1 MTFEEVKK
9 VTEILLEFL
18 PNTLKLFA
26 WTIVLSIPVGVLV
39 TMLKKCRFKPISWL
53 TNLYILVMRGTPL
66 MLQIIAIYYA
76 VPLIIASASK
86 QCKTGGVYDVLTNI
100 KNIEIYMFI
109 ALVTAFVLNY
119 AAYFAEIFSGGIQ
132 SISRAQYEGAKVLG
146 FTYKQTMWHIIL
158 PQVVKRVIPPLG
170 NETITLL
177 KDTSLVYILAMNDL
191 MRVTRAFVQR
201 DFDTT
206 PFLVAG
212 VFYLVCTAV
221 LTKILT
227 YVKNHYAVYEE

>member
-76 VPLIIASASK
+76 VPLIIASAAK
-86 QCKTGGVYDVLTNI
+86 QGKTGGVYDVLTNI
-100 KNIEIYMFI
+100 KNTRTICLSPLLRLLSLTMRR
-109 ALVTAFVLNY
+109 
-119 AAYFAEIFSGGIQ
+119 
-132 SISRAQYEGAKVLG
+132 ISQRYSEAVSRL
-146 FTYKQTMWHIIL
+146 
-158 PQVVKRVIPPLG
+158 
-170 NETITLL
+170 
-177 KDTSLVYILAMNDL
+177 S
-191 MRVTRAFVQR
+191 QR
-201 DFDTT
+201 DS
-206 PFLVAG
+206 
-212 VFYLVCTAV
+212 
-221 LTKILT
+221 TKRLQCS
-227 YVKNHYAVYEE
+227 A

>member
-76 VPLIIASASK
+76 VPLIIASAAKQGILCSRHHGRYHSK
-86 QCKTGGVYDVLTNI
+86 N
-100 KNIEIYMFI
+100 
-109 ALVTAFVLNY
+109 
-119 AAYFAEIFSGGIQ
+119 
-132 SISRAQYEGAKVLG
+132 
-146 FTYKQTMWHIIL
+146 
-158 PQVVKRVIPPLG
+158 
-170 NETITLL
+170 NE
-177 KDTSLVYILAMNDL
+177 N
-191 MRVTRAFVQR
+191 
-201 DFDTT
+201 
-206 PFLVAG
+206 
-212 VFYLVCTAV
+212 
-221 LTKILT
+221 
-227 YVKNHYAVYEE
+227 

>member
-76 VPLIIASASK
+76 VPLIIASAAK
-86 QCKTGGVYDVLTNI
+86 QGKTGGVYDVLTNI
-100 KNIEIYMFI
+100 KNNENYMFI

-119 AAYFAEIFSGGIQ
+119 AAYFAEIYRSGIQ
-132 SISRAQYEGAKVLG
+132 SIPQGQREAAQVMGYGRR
-146 FTYKQTMWHIIL
+146 QTFFRIIF
-158 PQVVKRVIPPLG
+158 PQMVKRVLPPVT
-170 NETITLL
+170 NEIL
-177 KDTSLVYILAMNDL
+177 SLIH
-191 MRVTRAFVQR
+191 
-201 DFDTT
+201 
-206 PFLVAG
+206 
-212 VFYLVCTAV
+212 
-221 LTKILT
+221 I
-227 YVKNHYAVYEE
+227 

>member
-76 VPLIIASASK
+76 VPLIIASAAK
-86 QCKTGGVYDVLTNI
+86 QGKTGGVYDVLTNI
-100 KNIEIYMFI
+100 KNNENYMFI
-109 ALVTAFVLNY
+109 ALDRK
-119 AAYFAEIFSGGIQ
+119 S
-132 SISRAQYEGAKVLG
+132 
-146 FTYKQTMWHIIL
+146 
-158 PQVVKRVIPPLG
+158 VV
-170 NETITLL
+170 
-177 KDTSLVYILAMNDL
+177 
-191 MRVTRAFVQR
+191 
-201 DFDTT
+201 
-206 PFLVAG
+206 
-212 VFYLVCTAV
+212 
-221 LTKILT
+221 
-227 YVKNHYAVYEE
+227 